1 MFNRSGNHR
10 RVVRSTALLVFGASQ
25 LVRNNF
31 TYTLLRTTT
40 AMSMSSIASSST
52 HPLSTQ
58 QQTPI
63 RVGVV
68 GAGISGLVCA
78 KRLLELSS
86 ELANTDTNAPGL
98 QVTTLEWG
106 RGPGGRTARRRV
118 KIEVDNTDNGWDGS
132 SRRQEQQQQG
142 TSTTTTATTVFFDHA
157 APYFSA
163 QTKEFRD
170 GLLAQWED
178 SGFVSKWIIDT
189 KSPRKASSLLKSES
203 VEERERDEVCADDD
217 DNYLWVGIPSQNS
230 IAKGIVS
237 DIQAH
242 KSHHAGSS
250 SRGESGSSSSS
261 KCLFGQH
268 VQSAEYDEQQK
279 VWNVRVVDR
288 NDKGGKPQIHTF
300 DALVMSDKLLVLP
313 NTYAILDPA
322 HWKNL
327 ALPLNLESTGAVV
340 LLVAFQKPSA
350 TNNTVRATATT
361 VSGVRHIA
369 PDEHP
374 FLKTIIHDSS
384 KPGRNKNEGVHIV
397 EGKQQQ
403 QPLTLDSQFDL
414 WVVHSTHEYAAS
426 HLVGEQLDDEEA
438 VKKEMLD
445 AFLATIVAE
454 EEPAVTAGVDV
465 ATTDTATTDT
475 ATTDTAASTSTS
487 LGKVVHDAFLAIVA
501 EEEPAVTAVVD
512 VATTDTATTD
522 TAAST
527 STSLGKVVHC
537 SLMAWDHAQPKDSK
551 RLTLPHLLDKSRRA
565 GVCGD
570 FFFRKKKSTTTT
582 TTNDDDCGDD
592 GDDGGDGEGGKEE
605 GSSSKSSSSGIN
617 GSSSSSLLMGPE
629 GVEAA
634 ALSGLSLAE
643 DLAPLLFN
651 QR

>member
-1 MFNRSGNHR
+1 
-10 RVVRSTALLVFGASQ
+10 
-25 LVRNNF
+25 
-31 TYTLLRTTT
+31 
-40 AMSMSSIASSST
+40 MSSIASSST

-288 NDKGGKPQIHTF
+288 NDKGGKPQIHTL

-454 EEPAVTAGVDV
+454 EEPAVTA
-465 ATTDTATTDT
+465 
-475 ATTDTAASTSTS
+475 
-487 LGKVVHDAFLAIVA
+487 
-501 EEEPAVTAVVD
+501 VVD

>member
-10 RVVRSTALLVFGASQ
+10 RVVRSTALLAFGASQ
-25 LVRNNF
+25 LVCNNF
-31 TYTLLRTTT
+31 TYTLLRTSA

-52 HPLSTQ
+52 HPISTQ

-86 ELANTDTNAPGL
+86 ELANTDTNAPKL

-118 KIEVDNTDNGWDGS
+118 KIEVDNTDNECDGS
-132 SRRQEQQQQG
+132 SRRQEQA
-142 TSTTTTATTVFFDHA
+142 TSTTPTTATTTEEVVEVFFDHA
-157 APYFSA
+157 APFFSA

-189 KSPRKASSLLKSES
+189 KSPRKASLLSKSESS
-203 VEERERDEVCADDD
+203 VEERERDEVYADDASDHD
-217 DNYLWVGIPSQNS
+217 DNENYLWVGIPSQNS

-250 SRGESGSSSSS
+250 RGENGPGSSS
-261 KCLFGQH
+261 KCLFGRH

-288 NDKGGKPQIHTF
+288 NDKGGKPQIHIF

-327 ALPLNLESTGAVV
+327 ALPLDLESTGAVV

-350 TNNTVRATATT
+350 TNITVTATATT

-384 KPGRNKNEGVHIV
+384 KPGRNRNERVHV
-397 EGKQQQ
+397 VDGKQQQ
-403 QPLTLDSQFDL
+403 QQPLSLDSSLDSQFDL

-438 VKKEMLD
+438 VKQEMLD
-445 AFLATIVAE
+445 AFLATVVAE
-454 EEPAVTAGVDV
+454 EEKD
-465 ATTDTATTDT
+465 
-475 ATTDTAASTSTS
+475 STRKI
-487 LGKVVHDAFLAIVA
+487 L
-501 EEEPAVTAVVD
+501 PAVTAVVD

-522 TAAST
+522 TAASSSSST

-551 RLTLPHLLDKSRRA
+551 RLTVPHLLDNSRRA

-582 TTNDDDCGDD
+582 TTTTTDD
-592 GDDGGDGEGGKEE
+592 
-605 GSSSKSSSSGIN
+605 

-651 QR
+651 QS

>member
-132 SRRQEQQQQG
+132 SRRQEQPQQG

-475 ATTDTAASTSTS
+475 A
-487 LGKVVHDAFLAIVA
+487 
-501 EEEPAVTAVVD
+501 
-512 VATTDTATTD
+512 
-522 TAAST
+522 AST

>member
-10 RVVRSTALLVFGASQ
+10 RVVRYTALLVIGASQ
-25 LVRNNF
+25 LVRNNLS
-31 TYTLLRTTT
+31 YTLLRTTA
-40 AMSMSSIASSST
+40 AMSKSSIASSST
-52 HPLSTQ
+52 HPISTQQ

-86 ELANTDTNAPGL
+86 ELANTDTNAPEL

-118 KIEVDNTDNGWDGS
+118 KIEVDTTDNEGDGS
-132 SRRQEQQQQG
+132 SRRQQQA
-142 TSTTTTATTVFFDHA
+142 TSTTPTTATTTEEVVEVFFDHA

-178 SGFVSKWIIDT
+178 SGLVSKWIIDT
-189 KSPRKASSLLKSES
+189 KSPRKASLLSKSESS
-203 VEERERDEVCADDD
+203 VEERERDEVVCADDANDHD
-217 DNYLWVGIPSQNS
+217 DNENYLWVGIPSQNS

-250 SRGESGSSSSS
+250 RGENGSSSSS

-288 NDKGGKPQIHTF
+288 NDKGGKPQIHIF

-327 ALPLNLESTGAVV
+327 ALPLDLESTGAVV

-350 TNNTVRATATT
+350 TNITVTATATT

-384 KPGRNKNEGVHIV
+384 KPGRNRNEGVHV
-397 EGKQQQ
+397 VDGKQQQ
-403 QPLTLDSQFDL
+403 QQQQPLSLDSSLDSQFDL

-438 VKKEMLD
+438 VKQEMLN
-445 AFLATIVAE
+445 AFLATVVAE
-454 EEPAVTAGVDV
+454 EEKDSNRKILPAV
-465 ATTDTATTDT
+465 
-475 ATTDTAASTSTS
+475 
-487 LGKVVHDAFLAIVA
+487 I
-501 EEEPAVTAVVD
+501 AVVD

-522 TAAST
+522 TAVSTST

-551 RLTLPHLLDKSRRA
+551 RLTVPHLLDNSRRA

-582 TTNDDDCGDD
+582 TTTTTDD
-592 GDDGGDGEGGKEE
+592 
-605 GSSSKSSSSGIN
+605 

-651 QR
+651 QS

>member
-52 HPLSTQ
+52 HPISTQ

-86 ELANTDTNAPGL
+86 ELANTDTNAPKL

-118 KIEVDNTDNGWDGS
+118 KIEVDNTDNEWDGS
-132 SRRQEQQQQG
+132 SRRQEQA
-142 TSTTTTATTVFFDHA
+142 TSTSTTTATTTEEVVEVFFDHA
-157 APYFSA
+157 APFFSA

-189 KSPRKASSLLKSES
+189 KSPRKASLLSKSESS
-203 VEERERDEVCADDD
+203 VEERERDEVYADDASDHD
-217 DNYLWVGIPSQNS
+217 DNENYLWVGIPSQNS

-250 SRGESGSSSSS
+250 RGENGPGSSS
-261 KCLFGQH
+261 KCLFGRH

-288 NDKGGKPQIHTF
+288 NDKGGKPQIHIF

-327 ALPLNLESTGAVV
+327 ALPLDLESTGAVV

-350 TNNTVRATATT
+350 TNITVTATATT

-384 KPGRNKNEGVHIV
+384 KPGRNRNERVQV
-397 EGKQQQ
+397 VDGKQQQ
-403 QPLTLDSQFDL
+403 QPLSLDSSLDSQFDL

-438 VKKEMLD
+438 VKQEMLD
-445 AFLATIVAE
+445 AFLATVVAE
-454 EEPAVTAGVDV
+454 EEKD
-465 ATTDTATTDT
+465 
-475 ATTDTAASTSTS
+475 STRKI
-487 LGKVVHDAFLAIVA
+487 L
-501 EEEPAVTAVVD
+501 PAVTAVVD

-522 TAAST
+522 TAASSSSST

-551 RLTLPHLLDKSRRA
+551 RLTVPHLLDNSRRA

-582 TTNDDDCGDD
+582 TTTDYDDDC
-592 GDDGGDGEGGKEE
+592 GDGEGGKEK
-605 GSSSKSSSSGIN
+605 GSSSIN
-617 GSSSSSLLMGPE
+617 GRSSSSLLMGPE

-651 QR
+651 QS